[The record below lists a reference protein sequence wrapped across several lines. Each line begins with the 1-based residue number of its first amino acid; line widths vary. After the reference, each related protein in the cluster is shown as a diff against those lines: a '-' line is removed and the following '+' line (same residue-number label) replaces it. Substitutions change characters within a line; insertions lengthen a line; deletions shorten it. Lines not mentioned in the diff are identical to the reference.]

1 MKKLHLICNSH
12 IDPVWMWDWEE
23 GLGEAIST
31 FYQAEQFLG
40 EFDYIFNHNEAILYE
55 FIEQKDPELFE
66 AIKARIKAGTW
77 HIMGGWYL
85 QPDCNLPSGEAFVRQ
100 IALGRKYFR
109 EKFGARPTTA
119 INFDSFGHSVGLVQ
133 ILKKC
138 GYDSYLFCRP
148 MPEMKEL
155 PARQFVWVGK
165 DGSRI
170 KATRA
175 EDESIY
181 CSGFGTALADVK
193 RKAAV
198 YDKEDVGVALWG
210 VGNHGGV
217 PSRKDLTDINAYIA
231 DSETEVLHSTP
242 EQYFADID
250 PTAEFAGSLQPCL
263 IGAYTSMQSIKRKH
277 IELESMLFT
286 TEKLCSLAELR
297 GLYQKNEAAFS
308 AAQKHLA
315 ALEFHDVYSGTCT
328 QEGEKSC
335 LRKADTALELLQA
348 EFDKAFFAL
357 CTRQEKAKDGEFPIF
372 IFNSQPYSRDSVLE
386 TEFLMPKALIS
397 DEAQYTVTAYQN
409 GKPIPT
415 QCIKELSNINYDRRK
430 RIAYRCALL
439 PFGITRVDFR
449 VKTEPKK
456 EKMFPAGQDI
466 VLTDSVKSVRISA
479 KTGLLE
485 SFRVGGKELLSGG
498 AFLPVMPDDN
508 ADPWGW
514 YMDRIGTDETPFR
527 LSECDRGPFAGLK
540 NIHMIESG
548 EVLTEVESFFEAGA
562 SFVRIAYKIYR
573 DLPTID
579 VAVDVLW
586 NEQQKAL
593 KIKIPTAL
601 PGEFFGQIPFATD
614 TFEKDG
620 SEITAHRF
628 VGLQDGENALMLYN
642 NCTYGFSASGND
654 LYATLLRGAAYC
666 AHPID
671 ERPLLN
677 HDGFVPTI
685 EQGRHHFSFRLSYDK
700 KCEAENLA
708 QEFVCAPY
716 SLNFFPHGGGDAP
729 ADILRIDNRAVSVS
743 AFYKD
748 NDGYILRLVNN
759 NETAAEAEITLCGI
773 EFRAVFTPYEAK
785 TFRFAGNTLE
795 EKPIWV

>member
-31 FYQAEQFLG
+31 FFQAEQFCR
-40 EFDYIFNHNEAILYE
+40 EFDYIFNHNEAVLYE
-55 FIEQKDPELFE
+55 FIEQKDPALFE
-66 AIKARIKAGTW
+66 AIKKQVAAGAW

-100 IALGRKYFR
+100 IALGRKYFE
-109 EKFGARPTTA
+109 EKFGARPSTA

-148 MPEMKEL
+148 MPQMKEL
-155 PARQFVWVGK
+155 PARQFIWVGK

-181 CSGFGTALADVK
+181 CSGFGTALSDVK

-198 YDKEDVGVALWG
+198 YDKEEVGVALWG

-217 PSRKDLTDINAYIA
+217 PSRKDLNDIAAYI
-231 DSETEVLHSTP
+231 SESEIEVLHSTP

-250 PTAEFAGSLQPCL
+250 PTVEFANSLQPCL
-263 IGAYTSMQSIKRKH
+263 IGAYTSMQSIKQKH
-277 IELESMLFT
+277 IELETMLFT
-286 TEKLCSLAELR
+286 TEKLCSLAELQ
-297 GLYQKNEAAFS
+297 GLYQKKADVFTS
-308 AAQKHLA
+308 AEKHLA
-315 ALEFHDVYSGTCT
+315 SLEFHDVYSGTCT

-335 LRKADTALELLQA
+335 LRKADSALELLQT
-348 EFDKAFFAL
+348 EFDSAFFAL
-357 CTRQEKAKDGEFPIF
+357 CMQHEKAKDGEFPIF
-372 IFNSQPYSRDSVLE
+372 IFNSQPYFRDTVCE

-397 DEAQYTVTAYQN
+397 DTQQYTVTAYQD

-430 RIAYRCALL
+430 RIAYRCSLS
-439 PFGITRVDFR
+439 PFGVTRVDFR
-449 VKTEPKK
+449 VETEPKRAK
-456 EKMFPAGQDI
+456 SLPAGQDI
-466 VLTDSVKSVRISA
+466 VLKDSVKTVRISA

-485 SFRVGGKELLSGG
+485 GFAIGGKELLSGG
-498 AFLPVMPDDN
+498 AFQPVMLNDN

-514 YMDRIGTDETPFR
+514 YMDRIGTEEVPFR
-527 LSECDRGPFAGLK
+527 LSECDKGPFAGLK
-540 NIHMIESG
+540 NVKIIESG

-562 SFVRIAYKIYR
+562 SFVRVSYKIYR
-573 DLPTID
+573 DAPTID
-579 VAVDVLW
+579 VGVDVLW

-593 KIKIPTAL
+593 KLKIPAAVS
-601 PGEFFGQIPFATD
+601 GSFFGQIPFGTD
-614 TFEKDG
+614 TFAKDG

-642 NCTYGFSASGND
+642 NCTYGFSADGD
-654 LYATLLRGAAYC
+654 TLYATLLRGAAYC

-671 ERPLLN
+671 DRALLN

-700 KCEAENLA
+700 RSEAENLA
-708 QEFVCAPY
+708 QEFVKPPY
-716 SLNFFPHGGGDAP
+716 SLNLFPHGSAEAP

-748 NDGYILRLVNN
+748 ENGYTLRLCNN
-759 NETAAEAEITLCGI
+759 NEKACTAAIVLCGK
-773 EFRAVFTPYEAK
+773 EFRIAFTPFEAK
-785 TFRFAGNTLE
+785 TFRWSGNTLE
-795 EKPIWV
+795 EQPIWV